1 MAKNRKA
8 QEEPQVE
15 TQSNSFESFVKKYQ
29 NIIFWTVIGILLI
42 VFGILAYQ
50 KWILTPAKEEAR
62 SQMFVAE
69 QQFRAGNYEQAL
81 NGDGNNLG
89 FLQVMDQYGRKAGEA
104 VYFYAGLCQYNLGNW
119 AEAADLFKKYNG
131 KDEILKGRA
140 LCCTGDAYANL
151 GDNHA
156 ALSWYKKAAAAGEN
170 TYRAGYLFKEGRMQ
184 EMLGNEKEALKC
196 YKEIEV
202 RYPQSMEA
210 YDIAKYISRIENK

>member
-1 MAKNRKA
+1 MAKNKKA

-15 TQSNSFESFVKKYQ
+15 TQTSGLETFVKKYQ

-42 VFGILAYQ
+42 IFGIMAYQ
-50 KWILTPAKEEAR
+50 KWILNPAKEEAR

-69 QQFRAGNYEQAL
+69 QQFRAGDYEKAL

-104 VYFYAGLCQYNLGNW
+104 VYFYAGICQYNLGNYE
-119 AEAADLFKKYNG
+119 EAVNLFKKYNG

-151 GDNHA
+151 DDNHA
-156 ALSWYKKAAAAGEN
+156 ALSYYKKAAAAGDN

-184 EMLGNEKEALKC
+184 EVLGNDKEALKC